1 MQPNSTMSSQYSQR
15 SLTVLALL
23 GILSAIMSVL
33 SVILIFQLQGSQAGT
48 ADTPPRLSGIPAE
61 VSAVLRPVSTVL
73 TALAL
78 TLSLSSVVV
87 CLLHSYFTA
96 EICGGEDDTDR
107 ADWFL
112 LDSRPVRHV
121 AIGLFCLGIS
131 VYLAGKNWGGGV
143 ESKHSLDSVDIY
155 YSFYSSQKHCNS
167 FIIK

>member
-1 MQPNSTMSSQYSQR
+1 AEEFSIRRRGGMKKNTRNFFFYMQPNSTMSSQYSQR

-131 VYLAGKNWGGGV
+131 VYLA
-143 ESKHSLDSVDIY
+143 
-155 YSFYSSQKHCNS
+155 
-167 FIIK
+167 